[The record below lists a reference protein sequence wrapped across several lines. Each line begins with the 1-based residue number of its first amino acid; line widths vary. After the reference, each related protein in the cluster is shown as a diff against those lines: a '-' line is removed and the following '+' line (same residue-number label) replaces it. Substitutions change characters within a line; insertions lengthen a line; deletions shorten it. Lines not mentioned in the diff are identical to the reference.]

1 MSDGRLVIGNRRYSS
16 WSLRGWMAVRL
27 AGLDV
32 TVETMPMTRAAGGG
46 ATPAIQAVAP
56 AGLVPFLEHQGALV
70 WESLAICEYCAEL
83 APALWPADRA
93 VRGTLRSIATEMH
106 GGFAPLRQS
115 FPMNLGARAS
125 RAVRDARLSTAA
137 AADLARI
144 AALWAQAVALTG
156 GPFLNGAAPGAADA
170 MYAPVVYRIERW
182 GLAVPA
188 AAEAYV
194 QAMVAHPAM
203 EEWQAAAEAEPA
215 AWILAPYEAMIS
227 DDQLR

>member
-27 AGLDV
+27 AGLKV
-32 TVETMPMTRAAGGG
+32 TVTTIPMTRVDGAG
-46 ATPAIQAVAP
+46 ATPAIKAVAP

-93 VRGTLRSIATEMH
+93 ARGTLRSIATEMH
-106 GGFAPLRQS
+106 GGFLPLRRA

-125 RAVRDARLSTAA
+125 TAVRDARMSAEI
-137 AADLARI
+137 AADLTRI
-144 AALWAQAVALTG
+144 AALWAQAIALTG

-170 MYAPVVYRIERW
+170 MYAPVVNRIHGW
-182 GLAVPA
+182 NLTLPPA
-188 AAEAYV
+188 ASAYV
-194 QAMVAHPAM
+194 EALLAHPAM
-203 EEWQAAAEAEPA
+203 REWQADADAEPA
-215 AWILAPYEAMIS
+215 EWILPHYEAMIS
-227 DDQLR
+227 DEQLR